1 MTEPAPSLQQ
11 ALAATAARFPERGIA
26 ILDSRG
32 RRRSW
37 RTYPEVLAAAEATA
51 ARWRTLGVVPAE
63 RILLALPT
71 TWEFLDAWLGAVM
84 AGAWPIAVA
93 PGAGMGAAGARI
105 DRVEAL
111 IEQLEARFAV
121 TSEAYRQAA
130 TEHGARR
137 TAAVAR
143 TWSEISTATPSSAP
157 APTPQTGQTAFLQLT
172 SGSTG
177 RPRAVEISHRA
188 ALHNAAAFDA
198 AIHEPL
204 EGAAAQRLEWTLSW
218 LPLNHDLGLVGGLIQ
233 SFVVGRSLCLLPSR
247 LFLVRPE
254 IWLAQASALAPA
266 VTFCPNFGLNL
277 CVERLAARPDLELDL
292 GNLKALICGAEMVRR
307 ETLAAFHGAL
317 GPYGLGDE
325 VVRPGYGLAEATVAV
340 TVDCRGQ
347 GARTR
352 PMPGGLDRAFGIERV
367 ACCGRPVRDTRVRV
381 VGPHGL
387 ARPDD
392 EIGEVEVTGPG
403 LASGY
408 FEDPRATAEAF
419 TDDGWLRT
427 GDLGFLH
434 DGELYLTGRRK
445 DLLIIRG
452 HNLMPEE
459 FEWIAESV
467 GGGGGTTRAA
477 AFSVARDASG
487 EQAVLVVESNDGDAQ
502 ARARL
507 AAEIRDRIGRTLS
520 LTLGD
525 LVVVRRGAIPKT
537 TSGKVRRG
545 ALRQLYLDG
554 RLEVRRTQ
562 FAGTRTEERTR

>member
-1 MTEPAPSLQQ
+1 M
-11 ALAATAARFPERGIA
+11 TAARFPARGIA
-26 ILDSRG
+26 IFDSRG

-37 RTYPEVLAAAEATA
+37 RSYPEVPAAAEETA
-51 ARWRTLGVVPAE
+51 ARWRTLGAAPGD

-71 TWEFLDAWLGAVM
+71 AWEFLDAWLGAVF
-84 AGAWPIAVA
+84 AGALPVAVA

-111 IEQLEARFAV
+111 IEQLGARFAV

-130 TEHGARR
+130 ADHGARR
-137 TAAVAR
+137 TAEVAV
-143 TWSEISTATPSSAP
+143 TWGEVSAAATAVGPP
-157 APTPQTGQTAFLQLT
+157 RRPQAEETAFLQLT

-177 RPRAVEISHRA
+177 RPRAVEISHHA
-188 ALHNAAAFDA
+188 ALRNAVAFDA
-198 AIHEPL
+198 AIHAPL
-204 EGAAAQRLEWTLSW
+204 GGAAAERLEWTLSW

-233 SFVVGRSLCLLPSR
+233 SFAVGRSLCLLPSR

-254 IWLAQASALAPA
+254 LWLAQASVLTPA

-277 CVERLAARPDLELDL
+277 CVERLAAKQELHLDL
-292 GNLKALICGAEMVRR
+292 QGLRAMICGAEMVRR
-307 ETLAAFHGAL
+307 ETLAAFQREL
-317 GPYGLGDE
+317 GPYGLGDD

-352 PMPGGLDRAFGIERV
+352 PLPGGADRGSGIERV
-367 ACCGRPVRDTRVRV
+367 ACCGSPVLDTRVRV
-381 VGPHGL
+381 VGPHGR

-392 EIGEVEVTGPG
+392 EIGEVEVEGPG
-403 LASGY
+403 LFSGY
-408 FEDPRATAEAF
+408 FRDPRATAEAF
-419 TDDGWLRT
+419 TADGWLRT
-427 GDLGFLH
+427 GDLGFLS
-434 DGELYLTGRRK
+434 DGELYLTGRSK

-467 GGGGGTTRAA
+467 GGGGGTTRAG

-487 EQAVLVVESNDGDAQ
+487 EQAVVVVETNDPDPNV
-502 ARARL
+502 RARL
-507 AAEIRDRIGRTLS
+507 AHEIRDRIGRTLS

-525 LVVVRRGAIPKT
+525 LVVVRRGTIPKT
-537 TSGKVRRG
+537 TSGKIRRG
-545 ALRQLYLDG
+545 ALRQLYLEGGLDARRAG
-554 RLEVRRTQ
+554 LVRARD
-562 FAGTRTEERTR
+562 EEGAR